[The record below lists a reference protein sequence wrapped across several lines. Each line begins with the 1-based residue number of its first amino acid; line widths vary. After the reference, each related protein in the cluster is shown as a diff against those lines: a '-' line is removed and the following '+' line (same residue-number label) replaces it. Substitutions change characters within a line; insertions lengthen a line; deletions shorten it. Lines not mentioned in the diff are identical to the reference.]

1 MSEKIWSDDAWDD
14 YLYWQTQDKKTLK
27 RINQLIKDI
36 ERNGCLEG
44 IGQPEALKG
53 DLTGY
58 WSRHIDDK
66 NRIVYR
72 IADETMKIVQCG
84 SHYRDK

>member
-1 MSEKIWSDDAWDD
+1 MIKAWSDEAWEDFE
-14 YLYWQTQDKKTLK
+14 YWTKQDKKTLNK
-27 RINQLIKDI
+27 ILKLLKDI
-36 ERNGCLEG
+36 DRNGYQG